1 MFPRLIREFYSNLQ
15 VEGLTL
21 TTQVKEVE
29 VNIDT
34 REFGKMFE
42 LPLYEISYYYDV
54 PTKFK

>member
-1 MFPRLIREFYSNLQ
+1 MFPRLVREFYSNLQ

-29 VNIDT
+29 VSIDT

-42 LPLYEISYYYDV
+42 LPLYGISYCYDV